1 MTDSDSNKSMN
12 DALRRARNHNRWTA
26 TLDGIETPGIEPEQE
41 VTEEAEESG
50 PPKVPDLGQGARG
63 GLQRQPLDMS
73 ERLRR
78 DRDWQRSGYS
88 DAWPGNDAA

>member
-1 MTDSDSNKSMN
+1 MSTDSNAGMN
-12 DALRRARNHNRWTA
+12 EALRRARNRNRWTV
-26 TLDGIETPGIEPEQE
+26 TPEGIEAPGIDPEQE

-63 GLQRQPLDMS
+63 GLPRQPLGMS